1 MERNCEVVMAAPVL
15 QGQHLAH
22 NLHQKVGFAGFLVT
36 LHQCALHKSVVLVS
50 VHAVLTN
57 VYEMRP
63 LC

>member
-1 MERNCEVVMAAPVL
+1 MAAPVL